1 MVNGDELDVLRQI
14 GAGWAPAFPRG
25 PLDPGVDPSISR
37 EQGVPEPS
45 RFGRLTSVQM
55 FRPETP
61 GELQA
66 TEEAGVP
73 RAGAG
78 RTLAGLRRVII
89 GPPLRSAAI
98 VQERMRKL
106 VALPVLSSDL
116 LSSVAYGPEAMLTV
130 LALAGTAALGLSL
143 PIGAGLVILMAAV
156 GISYRQTIPAYPH
169 GAGSYIV
176 ASDNLGRTTGLTAAA
191 GLMLDYILTV
201 AVSVTSGVE
210 AVTSALPG
218 LRPLTVP
225 AGLAVIGVLLAG
237 NLRGIR
243 TAGNIFAAPTYIF
256 LAAIGLLIV
265 AGLVDAGRRGF
276 APIPPPASHATEAVG
291 LLLILRAFSSGAT
304 SMTGIEAVSNA
315 IPAFR
320 QPEWRNART
329 VLTWMVCILI
339 VSFGGLVLLFHLNGI
354 APSTTETTLSQLA
367 HRVFRSGP
375 LYYVVQAAT
384 ALILLLAANTAYND
398 FPRLLC
404 FMARDSYAPRQ
415 FQHLGDRL
423 AFRNGLLALS
433 VPAAVLLIAFRG
445 YTQALIPLYAVG
457 VFLAFTL
464 SQSGMVV
471 HWRRH
476 RGTHWRKKATINAVG
491 AVLSALVLLTAAV
504 TKFIAGAWVVVLM
517 VPLLIVFFRRVRR
530 HYDTVHAALA
540 PRTLPEAPRPRRD
553 GTREGVETP
562 QATRNVFVVPV
573 ARLDLAALRALA
585 YAASLGQPGFAVH
598 VTTDEQGADLIRR
611 HWEAW
616 GDHLRLEI
624 IISPYRATIAPL
636 IHYLEALRVQRPDLT
651 LTVVVPEI
659 VVRRRWHNLLHS
671 HTGQRLRA
679 ALHRLPGVVVANV
692 PVHLDSGAR

>member
-1 MVNGDELDVLRQI
+1 VGGDELDVLREI
-14 GAGWAPAFPRG
+14 GAGWTPAFPDG
-25 PLDPGVDPSISR
+25 PRDPGIDPSLSR
-37 EQGVPEPS
+37 EYGVPEPG
-45 RFGRLTSVQM
+45 RFGRLARVEL

-78 RTLAGLRRVII
+78 RALRGLRRVII

-116 LSSVAYGPEAMLTV
+116 ISSVSYGPEAMLTV

-143 PIGAGLVILMAAV
+143 PIAAALVILMAAV
-156 GISYRQTIPAYPH
+156 GVSYRQTIPAYPL
-169 GAGSYIV
+169 GAGSYLV
-176 ASDNLGRTTGLTAAA
+176 ASDNLGRTAGLAAAA

-201 AVSVTSGVE
+201 SVSVTAGVD
-210 AVTSALPG
+210 AVTSAMPA
-218 LRPLTVP
+218 LRPWSVP
-225 AGLAVIGVLLAG
+225 LGLVVIGVLLSG

-243 TAGNIFAAPTYIF
+243 SAGNLFAAPTYLF
-256 LAAIGLLIV
+256 VAAIVLLIV
-265 AGLVDAGRRGF
+265 AGLIDAGRRGF
-276 APIPPPASHATEAVG
+276 APVPPPSTHATEALG
-291 LLLILRAFSSGAT
+291 LLVILRAFSSGAT

-315 IPAFR
+315 IPAF
-320 QPEWRNART
+320 QPPEWRNART
-329 VLTWMVCILI
+329 VLSWMIGILI
-339 VSFGGLVLLFHLNGI
+339 TTFGGLVLLMHLNGI
-354 APSTTETTLSQLA
+354 APSTRETMLSQLA
-367 HRVFRSGP
+367 HRVFPTGP
-375 LYYVVQAAT
+375 WYYLIQGAT

-415 FQHLGDRL
+415 FLHLGDRL
-423 AFRNGLLALS
+423 AFRNGLVALS
-433 VPAAVLLIAFRG
+433 VPAAVILVAFRG

-464 SQSGMVV
+464 SQAGMVV
-471 HWRRH
+471 HWRRQ
-476 RGTHWRKKATINAVG
+476 RSPHWRKKAALNAAG
-491 AVLSALVLLTAAV
+491 ASLSAIVLVTAAA
-504 TKFIAGAWVVVLM
+504 TKFNEGAWVVVLT
-517 VPLLIVFFRRVRR
+517 VPLLILLFRRIRR
-530 HYDTVHAALA
+530 HYDIVHRALA
-540 PRTLPEAPRPRRD
+540 PRPLRETPGPRHN

-562 QATRNVFVVPV
+562 QDTKNIFVVPV

-598 VTTDEQGADLIRR
+598 VTTDEHGADLIRS

-636 IHYLEALRVQRPDLT
+636 IHYIEALRSQRPDLT
-651 LTVVVPEI
+651 LTVVVPEL
-659 VVRRRWHNLLHS
+659 VVQRRWHDLLHS
-671 HTGQRLRA
+671 HTGQRLRS

-692 PVHLDSGAR
+692 PVHLVSGR